1 MNIESFSFF
10 QRRSNRHLVR
20 IECEVVR
27 VRDGLPLGF
36 RTLDLSAHGLSLAT
50 NARILTG
57 EEVRIEL
64 DIPATRERF
73 FALGYVARVVHGRR
87 PCDTER
93 SLGIEFDACNERIGL
108 ALAWLV
114 LAAVLVSAGN
124 AAVRYAFGLSS
135 NAWLEIQ
142 WYLFAAIFLLGAGH
156 TLKRNEHVR
165 VDVVATR
172 LSPRQQ
178 AWIDI
183 AGGVLFLMPVAL
195 VILYFSWPMFVQSYV
210 GQEMSSDAGGL
221 LRWPVKL
228 LIPAGFAL
236 LVLQGLSEIIKRAAF
251 LMGMAADPRGR
262 QPERS

>member
-1 MNIESFSFF
+1 MKALLTFS
-10 QRRSNRHLVR
+10 RW
-20 IECEVVR
+20 
-27 VRDGLPLGF
+27 
-36 RTLDLSAHGLSLAT
+36 T
-50 NARILTG
+50 
-57 EEVRIEL
+57 
-64 DIPATRERF
+64 
-73 FALGYVARVVHGRR
+73 
-87 PCDTER
+87 
-93 SLGIEFDACNERIGL
+93 DACNERIGR

-124 AAVRYAFGLSS
+124 AAIRYALGLSS

-142 WYLFAAIFLLGAGH
+142 WYLFAGIFLLGAGY

-172 LSPRQQ
+172 LSSRQQ

-195 VILYFSWPMFVQSYV
+195 VILYFSWPMFVQSYL

-262 QPERS
+262 QP